1 MSDNPADPT
10 REPTFRDIMGFFV
23 SSYQPSSGQM
33 PELDNDN
40 DNDNVGGGGHEDK
53 EDKQA

>member
-40 DNDNVGGGGHEDK
+40 DNDNVGDGHEDK